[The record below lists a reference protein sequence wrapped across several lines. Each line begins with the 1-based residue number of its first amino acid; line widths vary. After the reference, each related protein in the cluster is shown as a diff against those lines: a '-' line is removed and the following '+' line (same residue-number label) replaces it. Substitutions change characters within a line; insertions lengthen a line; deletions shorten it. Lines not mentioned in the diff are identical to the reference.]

1 MKTKIFII
9 SHGDFA
15 EGLHKTVEMITG
27 PQENIFSFGLKGDLT
42 TKKIAEN
49 IKEEIKAN
57 DFSIILGDL
66 AGGSVCNEA
75 VSLLNNQNCILIG
88 GINLPLL
95 IELILSGADTKDKV
109 REAIKVSRVELKEI
123 EMPKYCEEDNMVDF
137 LE

>member
-27 PQENIFSFGLKGDLT
+27 PQKNIFSFGLKGDLT

-49 IKEEIKAN
+49 IKEEIKYN
-57 DFSIILGDL
+57 DFAIILGDL

-75 VSLLNNQNCILIG
+75 VSLLNNQNCILVG

-95 IELILSGADTKDKV
+95 IDLILSEADTKDKV
-109 REAIKVSRVELKEI
+109 REAIKMTRLELKEI
-123 EMPKYCEEDNMVDF
+123 EICEKIENDSMEDF
-137 LE
+137 LK